1 MSRSFRFPAPL
12 VITLVIASLALAGCS
27 RDAGRTKGG
36 APLAADTMLARDI
49 ARASGDTSGFTEAAD
64 IAQNAATDTLA
75 YRADSAQ
82 ADTSPSMRVPNRT
95 APSSNSPTS
104 STVAAAGATSSR
116 ANNGST
122 ASTLPAAATPAP
134 ARRPAPMSSPSSPS
148 MPASASSGASSGNV
162 PLDASCNSPALPSQ
176 RRCLLLY
183 LAKSDETLDR
193 NYQALISD
201 LKADAGTRP
210 GEKEPPRV
218 TRLRV
223 AQRAWLV
230 YRDNECRR
238 RNRGLEGPLWAPMRA
253 RCLAEYS
260 AKRAD
265 ELVAARNR

>member
-1 MSRSFRFPAPL
+1 MPSSFRFPTPL
-12 VITLVIASLALAGCS
+12 VIPLVLAIFAVAGCS
-27 RDAGRTKGG
+27 RDSGGKKGG
-36 APLAADTMLARDI
+36 APLAVDTMLARDL

-64 IAQNAATDTLA
+64 IAQGAETDTLP

-82 ADTSPSMRVPNRT
+82 AATSPAMRVPDRT
-95 APSSNSPTS
+95 ARSTS
-104 STVAAAGATSSR
+104 AGR
-116 ANNGST
+116 
-122 ASTLPAAATPAP
+122 ATPAP
-134 ARRPAPMSSPSSPS
+134 ARRPAPVSTAPAPSVPA
-148 MPASASSGASSGNV
+148 ASAPTASAPAAASSRTSAGNV

-201 LKADAGTRP
+201 LKVDAGTGP

-230 YRDNECRR
+230 YRDTECRR

-260 AKRAD
+260 AKRSD